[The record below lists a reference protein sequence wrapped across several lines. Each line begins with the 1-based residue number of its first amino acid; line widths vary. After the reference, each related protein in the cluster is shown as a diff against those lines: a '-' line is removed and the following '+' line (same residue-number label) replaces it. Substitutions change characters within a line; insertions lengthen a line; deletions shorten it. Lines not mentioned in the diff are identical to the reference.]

1 MAEPKKSNKERLREI
16 TEGIEQGIKDLFES
30 DKYRQYLSTMS
41 RFHRYS
47 VNNVTL
53 IHMQMPGATHVA
65 GYNRWRDQFERHVKK
80 GEHGI
85 TIIAPTPFKK
95 KVEEQ
100 KLDPDT
106 KAPMLD
112 KDGKVITEEKEIEI
126 PMFRPVKVF
135 DVSQTE
141 GKPLPQLASDLTG
154 NVQQFEAFMEALRR
168 SAPVPVSIEPLQEN
182 MDGYFSPEKQQ
193 IVIRAGMSEV
203 QTVSAAVHEIA
214 HSKLHNYEKEREA
227 AAAGT
232 KQEAPKKKDR
242 QTEEVEA
249 ESISYTVCQ
258 YFGIQTGENSFGYIA
273 SWSSGK
279 ELPELRASLETIQK
293 TSTGL
298 ITDIERHFKEICK
311 ERGIDL
317 SEQPQREHLEDGD
330 LVLKVSAGE
339 GKAYTYFIVQG
350 MDKEELLSQLKSF
363 SQATPEAG
371 KTVEGC
377 LTRQGAVLIP
387 WSDSNGY
394 RAEHF
399 VNFYDVAYDYE
410 TGAADASELSPITQ
424 AEMLIDRA
432 EYQKTLFSDRD
443 KDLIVN
449 YAYQTGDLGKT
460 RQLLQGMAQAL
471 DSQDMP
477 GYWAAVRQAESE
489 IEAVQLMESS
499 VPAQQLCVVDDAAYL
514 HIQATEDGWDY
525 TLYDRETMRELDGGQ
540 LDRPELPLSTAA
552 LEICR
557 MHDMGAESIKLAPL
571 DLVETLQEAAYQ
583 QMQQQAA
590 ETPVQPDTPA
600 AEGVPSASMLPDA
613 PEQALDEYP
622 MPDKAL
628 GVADLEA
635 CGYMDGD
642 MLPLSREQAMELF
655 DKDLTVYA
663 IVDGGSA
670 EMLFDR
676 EDFEVQAPAT
686 VFALSRAEWEA
697 SPQFHEKIME
707 RHDHQEE
714 REAAFLAHEGDC
726 FAIYQVNRA
735 DPDNVRFMNM
745 DWLQSHGLAVERANY
760 DLVYTGELTA
770 GENTGRTLE
779 SLYEQ
784 FNLHHPADYHHPSM
798 SVSDIVA
805 VKQNGVVSCHYC
817 DSLGF
822 QEVSGFLSK
831 DNPLKHAEMSVEDDY
846 GMIDGIINNGPR
858 KPTVAHLEQQ
868 ARSGQPISLMDLADA
883 VHREQHEKKRSVVE
897 QLKSQPKQ
905 DRKKAAPKKSAE
917 REI

>member
-95 KVEEQ
+95 KIEEQ

-154 NVQQFEAFMEALRR
+154 SVQQFEAFMEALRR
-168 SAPVPVSIEPLQEN
+168 SAPVPISIEPIQDR

-232 KQEAPKKKDR
+232 KQDAPKKKDR

-279 ELPELRASLETIQK
+279 ELPELRASLENIQK

-298 ITDIERHFKEICK
+298 ITDIERHFKEICR

-317 SEQPQREHLEDGD
+317 AARQEPAEPSAEPHRYYITQEALDKGTYPVMEGSRVQETAELHLYENSRIEAYGYIEYPQALTSEQ
-330 LVLKVSAGE
+330 
-339 GKAYTYFIVQG
+339 I
-350 MDKEELLSQLKSF
+350 
-363 SQATPEAG
+363 
-371 KTVEGC
+371 
-377 LTRQGAVLIP
+377 
-387 WSDSNGY
+387 
-394 RAEHF
+394 
-399 VNFYDVAYDYE
+399 
-410 TGAADASELSPITQ
+410 SESGL
-424 AEMLIDRA
+424 
-432 EYQKTLFSDRD
+432 
-443 KDLIVN
+443 
-449 YAYQTGDLGKT
+449 
-460 RQLLQGMAQAL
+460 
-471 DSQDMP
+471 
-477 GYWAAVRQAESE
+477 
-489 IEAVQLMESS
+489 
-499 VPAQQLCVVDDAAYL
+499 VPAQVAATM
-514 HIQATEDGWDY
+514 QAEPAQ
-525 TLYDRETMRELDGGQ
+525 EIEGQ
-540 LDRPELPLSTAA
+540 E
-552 LEICR
+552 
-557 MHDMGAESIKLAPL
+557 
-571 DLVETLQEAAYQ
+571 
-583 QMQQQAA
+583 A
-590 ETPVQPDTPA
+590 ETPVHQDAPA
-600 AEGVPSASMLPDA
+600 AKGGPFASMLPDA

-622 MPDKAL
+622 MPDEAL

-642 MLPLSREQAMELF
+642 LLPLSREQAMELF
-655 DKDLTVYA
+655 DKNLTVYA

-726 FAIYQVNRA
+726 FAIYQVCRA
-735 DPDNVRFMNM
+735 DPNNVRFMNM
-745 DWLQSHGLAVERANY
+745 DWLQSHELTVERANY

-770 GENTGRTLE
+770 AENTGRTLE
-779 SLYEQ
+779 TLYEQ

-817 DSLGF
+817 DSFGF
-822 QEVSGFLSK
+822 QEVSGFLPQ
-831 DNPLKHAEMSVEDDY
+831 DNPLKHAEMSMEDDY

-858 KPTVAHLEQQ
+858 EPTVAQLEQQ

-883 VHREQHEKKRSVVE
+883 VHREQREKKRSVVE
-897 QLKSQPKQ
+897 QLKEKPKQ

>member
-112 KDGKVITEEKEIEI
+112 KDGKVITVEKEIEI

-154 NVQQFEAFMEALRR
+154 NVQQFEAFLEALRR
-168 SAPVPVSIEPLQEN
+168 SAPVPVSIEPLREN
-182 MDGYFSPEKQQ
+182 MDGYFSPEKQR

-227 AAAGT
+227 ATAGT

-279 ELPELRASLETIQK
+279 ELPELRASLEIIQK

-317 SEQPQREHLEDGD
+317 SEQPQKEHLEDGD

-339 GKAYTYFIVQG
+339 EKAYTYFIVQG

-363 SQATPEAG
+363 SQTTPEAG

-377 LTRQGAVLIP
+377 LTEQGAVLIP

-410 TGAADASELSPITQ
+410 TGAADASELPPITQ

-432 EYQKTLFSDRD
+432 EYQKALFSDRD
-443 KDLIVN
+443 RDLIVN
-449 YAYQTGDLGKT
+449 YAYQTGDLEKT

-471 DSQDMP
+471 DS
-477 GYWAAVRQAESE
+477 
-489 IEAVQLMESS
+489 
-499 VPAQQLCVVDDAAYL
+499 CVVDDAAYL

-858 KPTVAHLEQQ
+858 EPTVAQLEQQ
-868 ARSGQPISLMDLADA
+868 ARSGQLISLMDLADA
-883 VHREQHEKKRSVVE
+883 VHREQHEKRRSVVE